1 MYMDCV
7 LKSEEYSSWGMDH
20 LHQVGT
26 GYSGLDVSQE
36 NTYLYF
42 GGLFTLAMQLP
53 LSLVLVVV
61 YFDFVIGFSVTIQGT
76 LTDRLN

>member
-7 LKSEEYSSWGMDH
+7 LKSEEYLLHRLYSSWGMDH

-42 GGLFTLAMQLP
+42 GGLFTLASCLC
-53 LSLVLVVV
+53 LLHL
-61 YFDFVIGFSVTIQGT
+61 
-76 LTDRLN
+76 L